1 MSQIYL
7 NINNQQAG
15 PYNIEAVNQMLT
27 SKQIT
32 PETLGWMQ
40 GMANWETVQS
50 DTLRSLGVGAQSS
63 SNSSSSKK
71 IQSEAPKTKQ
81 ITNQEAKKSSDAAKS
96 QIGGTFQITKAVGKH
111 SLSIKPIC
119 RDRLPG

>member
-27 SKQIT
+27 SNQIT

-40 GMANWETVQS
+40 GMANWETVKS
-50 DTLRSLGVGAQSS
+50 DTFRSLGVGAQSS
-63 SNSSSSKK
+63 INPPSSKK
-71 IQSEAPKTKQ
+71 
-81 ITNQEAKKSSDAAKS
+81 
-96 QIGGTFQITKAVGKH
+96 
-111 SLSIKPIC
+111 
-119 RDRLPG
+119 RR